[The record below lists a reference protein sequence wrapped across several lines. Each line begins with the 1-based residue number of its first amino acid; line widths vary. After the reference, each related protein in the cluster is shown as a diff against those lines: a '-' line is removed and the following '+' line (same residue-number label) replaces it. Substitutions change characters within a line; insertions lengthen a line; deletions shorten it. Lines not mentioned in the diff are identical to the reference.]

1 MTTDE
6 RTPSTLSALP
16 SRIQIDGKQAFDAIY
31 YNLPYHQQ
39 EQILEDYPES
49 VIYQAIGGWM
59 TGLDEYFDDREVAC
73 ETIKRHLFYPNLALL
88 SPVVSH
94 DAFGWAV
101 WLSMKQR
108 ELSRAPK
115 RELDEFLRNPIAGLQ
130 KTVDIAVVTW
140 AAQSAR
146 RAA

>member
-6 RTPSTLSALP
+6 RTPSALSALP
-16 SRIQIDGKQAFDAIY
+16 SRIQVDGKQAFDAIY
-31 YNLPYHQQ
+31 HNLPHQQ
-39 EQILEDYPES
+39 QARILEDYPET
-49 VIYQAIGGWM
+49 VIYQAIGGWI
-59 TGLDEYFDDREVAC
+59 TGLDEHFGDREVAY
-73 ETIKRHLFYPNLALL
+73 ETVKQHLFYPNLALL

-101 WLSMKQR
+101 WLSMKHR

-115 RELDEFLRNPIAGLQ
+115 RELEEFLRNPIAGLQ